1 MLHFFVTFFK
11 EKIEKL
17 EANINKKPN
26 IDPLSEL
33 KEKLKNS
40 NLKFSLKTV
49 KEKDVLKLLK
59 ALKGKKSYGLDGI
72 TSEIL
77 KIGAEVL
84 VVPLTWIINT
94 SITTG
99 EFPEEWKIA
108 KIIPLFKK
116 GNRRTMKN
124 YRPVSL
130 LSVAGMILEKIIA
143 IQIEEFFEKNNLFGP
158 FQFGFRKDKST
169 VSELLTFEVFC
180 VFIRF

>member
-1 MLHFFVTFFK
+1 M
-11 EKIEKL
+11 
-17 EANINKKPN
+17 
-26 IDPLSEL
+26 
-33 KEKLKNS
+33 
-40 NLKFSLKTV
+40 
-49 KEKDVLKLLK
+49 
-59 ALKGKKSYGLDGI
+59 
-72 TSEIL
+72 
-77 KIGAEVL
+77 
-84 VVPLTWIINT
+84 TWIINT

-143 IQIEEFFEKNNLFGP
+143 IQIEEFFEKNNLFGS

-169 VSELLTFEVFC
+169 VSELLTLFDILLDAKQDKKEILLIMYDLSSAFDLADHKILVAKLK
-180 VFIRF
+180 VYVSIQMP